1 MSAYLTRRMLGFAL
15 NLFFVSIF
23 VFTLLRLIPGDA
35 AANILGQEASPE
47 NLEKFREAHGLN
59 GSWFEQYTRWAG
71 DMLQGEFGKSL
82 WSHTS
87 VTSTFFDRLPMTLEI
102 VLLSF
107 TFTLVFGITAGIISA
122 LKQNSLTDIG
132 VRVVAIFGLAIPN
145 FLILTLLLIV
155 PARYFGYAPPF
166 GATNPFDNPIDN
178 LRLFVPPTLL
188 LAISSSA
195 VLMRFTRSGFL
206 EVLRQDYIRTAR
218 SKGLDER
225 VVTLRHAFRNA
236 LPPVLTLAGLQLG
249 GLLSGSIILE
259 RVMGL
264 PGLGVW
270 TLDAIQNKDIPVVML
285 VSMYTAMVIMTINL
299 VIDLSYALIDPRIRI
314 SA

>member
-1 MSAYLTRRMLGFAL
+1 MSAYLARRGVGFL
-15 NLFFVSIF
+15 VNLLLVSIF
-23 VFTLLRLIPGDA
+23 VFMLLRLVPGDA
-35 AANILGQEASPE
+35 AANILGQDATPQ
-47 NLEKFREAHGLN
+47 NLELFREEHGLN
-59 GSWFEQYTRWAG
+59 GSFFEQYWRWAG
-71 DMLQGEFGKSL
+71 GILQGDFGKSL

-87 VTSTFFDRLPMTLEI
+87 VTSTFFDRLPVTLEI

-107 TFTLVFGITAGIISA
+107 FFTLMIGIFAGITSA
-122 LKQNSLTDIG
+122 LNQNSFTDVG
-132 VRVVAIFGLAIPN
+132 VRSFAVLGLAVPN
-145 FLILTLLLIV
+145 FLILTLLLII
-155 PARYFGYAPPF
+155 PARVSGYAPPF
-166 GATNPFDNPIDN
+166 GATNPFADPIDN

-188 LAISSSA
+188 LSISASA

-218 SKGLDER
+218 AKGLQER
-225 VVTLRHAFRNA
+225 VIIMRHAFRNA

-270 TLDAIQNKDIPVVML
+270 TLDAIGNKDTPVVMI
-285 VSMYTAMVIMTINL
+285 VSLYTAMVLMTINL
-299 VIDLSYALIDPRIRI
+299 VIDLTYGFLDPRIRF
-314 SA
+314 S

>member
-1 MSAYLTRRMLGFAL
+1 VTAYLSRRLVGFAI
-15 NLFFVSIF
+15 NLFLVSLF
-23 VFTLLRLIPGDA
+23 VFALLRLVPGDA
-35 AANILGQEASPE
+35 AANILGQEASQE
-47 NLEKFREAHGLN
+47 NLVKFREAHGLN
-59 GSWFEQYTRWAG
+59 GSFFEQYSRWAG
-71 DMLQGEFGKSL
+71 GILRGDFGKSL

-87 VTSTFFDRLPMTLEI
+87 VTGTFFNRLPVTLEI
-102 VLLSF
+102 VTLSF
-107 TFTLVFGITAGIISA
+107 TFTLLLGISSGILSA
-122 LKQNSLTDIG
+122 LKQNSLTDMA
-132 VRVVAIFGLAIPN
+132 VRVTAIFGLAVPN
-145 FLILTLLLIV
+145 FLILTLLLIM
-155 PARYFGYAPPF
+155 PARFFGYAPPF
-166 GATNPFDNPIDN
+166 GATNPFDDPFDN

-188 LAISSSA
+188 LAVGSSA

-218 SKGLDER
+218 AKGLEER
-225 VVTLRHAFRNA
+225 VITMRHAFRNA

-285 VSMYTAMVIMTINL
+285 VSTYTAMVVMSINL
-299 VIDLSYALIDPRIRI
+299 VIDMTYALVDPRIHL
-314 SA
+314 S